1 MNKFLL
7 LLVAMSLAVSCGKKQ
22 NTESEPDGTMRQT
35 TETPSPEQEQSTK
48 SRELKTATGKSFLL
62 LEDPIGASSCD
73 LRIIPQGFPNSS
85 DTIFLSGIDP
95 VSKVFTGDL
104 NQDGFEE
111 LYVVTTAAGSGSYG
125 SIYGCSSNR
134 DLSATPI
141 HVPEINENDLT
152 SGGIFEGY
160 MGHDSIYLNE
170 NVLYRKF
177 PVYKEGDPNCCPTG
191 GDRTLAYEL
200 RPGEATWVLEVQK

>member
-1 MNKFLL
+1 MKRIIL

-22 NTESEPDGTMRQT
+22 NTTESDETIQQTM
-35 TETPSPEQEQSTK
+35 ETPSQAEAQRTK

-62 LEDPIGASSCD
+62 VEDPIGASSCD

-104 NQDGFEE
+104 NEDGFEE
-111 LYVVTTAAGSGSYG
+111 LYVVTTAVGSGSYG

-141 HVPEINENDLT
+141 YVPEISENDLA

-160 MGHDSIYLNE
+160 MGHDSIYLQE
-170 NVLYRKF
+170 NVIYRKF

-200 RPGEATWVLEVQK
+200 RPGEATWVLNVQK